1 MPPRQPDGILQQP
14 CPMWTAAQ
22 RAYPLPWRG
31 PARRTSRNVRRYG
44 QRRGSLGVAGGRWR
58 SAPIASPAICT
69 RTRGPGRRARR
80 RKLRRRIALHPYD
93 LHVVILEGADVR
105 LNYEVIGEGT
115 PVTLLH
121 GFTQSARSWHEVI
134 SKMPQEWQWVLPD
147 LRGHGDTSVRAGAP
161 HTMDACA
168 ADLEMLWAH
177 LGIARPDLVGYSM
190 GGRLALH
197 VAATQPRRI
206 LSLLTI
212 GAHAGLEEDARDGRR
227 RGDEALA
234 QRIED
239 DGLEAF
245 VNYWSSLPLFEGLER
260 RGPAFV
266 AQVRAERMDN
276 RAVGLAESLRGMGA
290 GAMRPV
296 WDDLAHVTCQCTFVA
311 GQLDHGYVASAR
323 RLAGS

>member
-1 MPPRQPDGILQQP
+1 MGL
-14 CPMWTAAQ
+14 
-22 RAYPLPWRG
+22 
-31 PARRTSRNVRRYG
+31 
-44 QRRGSLGVAGGRWR
+44 
-58 SAPIASPAICT
+58 
-69 RTRGPGRRARR
+69 
-80 RKLRRRIALHPYD
+80 
-93 LHVVILEGADVR
+93 LERADVR

-134 SKMPQEWQWVLPD
+134 SKMPPEWQWVLPD
-147 LRGHGDTSVRAGAP
+147 LRGHGDTSVRPGAP

-168 ADLEMLWAH
+168 ADLEMLWDH
-177 LGIARPDLVGYSM
+177 LGIARTHLVGYSM

-197 VAATQPRRI
+197 VAATQPQRI

-245 VNYWSSLPLFEGLER
+245 VNYWSSLPLFAGLER
-260 RGPAFV
+260 RGPSFL
-266 AQVRAERMDN
+266 AQVHAERMNN
-276 RAVGLAESLRGMGA
+276 RVAGLAESLRGMGA

-296 WDDLAHVTCQCTFVA
+296 WDDLSHVSCQCTFVA

-323 RLAGS
+323 RLATSVPNGRVVIVQRAGHTVHQERPEAFARLLIAHLEAASEKSEASPSTSTSA